1 MVDRM
6 IDVTQ
11 SISAFNLGRDPVGL
25 SLKYRKMR
33 ESAFSFFRGTC
44 HLFYE
49 RVSQEPSLVDA
60 PLGWICGDMHLENF
74 GSYKADNRQV
84 YFDINDFD
92 EACLAPLSYE
102 LVRMLCSIA
111 LGADQ
116 AGLEQDECNHLR
128 STFLDAYAT
137 SLEQGKAMWVE
148 RETATGLIRG
158 LLDAARKRERK
169 VLLEKYTELKGKKR
183 ALLTDGKHATRAT
196 PAQKDAVAACLH
208 SLPSAMADPAF
219 YEVLDVAQRLAG
231 TGSLG
236 LERYVILVRG
246 KGSPDGNYLL
256 DLKRSVPPSLET
268 HLANAQPAWPSQAHR
283 IVDLQRRLQAISMAF
298 LQPVELNGA
307 TCVLRGLLP
316 SEDRISLRSS
326 AHQSAADR
334 QDLVGTMG
342 RVVAWAH
349 LRGSGCSGA
358 ANHDA
363 RTAFGQDAR
372 WKKHLLQQSALFAAQ
387 VNADWSA
394 FSVALDKG
402 ELHA

>member
-1 MVDRM
+1 MVLRM
-6 IDVTQ
+6 IDATQ
-11 SISAFNLGRDPVGL
+11 SIRAFNLGRDPVGL

-33 ESAFSFFRGTC
+33 ESAFSFFRGSC
-44 HLFYE
+44 HLFNE
-49 RVSQEPSLVDA
+49 RISQEPAHLEA
-60 PLGWICGDMHLENF
+60 PLAWICGDLHLENF

-102 LVRMLCSIA
+102 LVRMLCSIT
-111 LGADQ
+111 LGASE
-116 AGLEQDECNHLR
+116 AGLPPEESDQLR
-128 STFLDAYAT
+128 NTFLDAYAT
-137 SLEQGKAMWVE
+137 SLAQGKAMWVE

-169 VLLEKYTELKGKKR
+169 DLLEKYTEVQGKKR
-183 ALLTDGKHATRAT
+183 VLLTGGKRALPAT
-196 PAQKDAVAACLH
+196 PAQKVAVAACLQG
-208 SLPSAMADPAF
+208 LSAAREDPTF

-236 LERYVILVRG
+236 LERYIILVRG

-256 DLKRSVPPSLET
+256 DLKRSVSPSLET

-283 IVDLQRRLQAISMAF
+283 IVDSQRRLQAISMAF
-298 LQPVELNGA
+298 LQPVEMNGA
-307 TCVLRGLLP
+307 AYVLRGLLP
-316 SEDRISLRSS
+316 SEDRISLSSS
-326 AHQSAADR
+326 AHQSAAER
-334 QDLVGTMG
+334 LDLVGTMG

-363 RTAFGQDAR
+363 LTAFGQDAR
-372 WKKHLLQQSALFAAQ
+372 WKKYLLQQSTRLTAR
-387 VNADWSA
+387 VTADWTA
-394 FSVALDKG
+394 FSTALDQG
-402 ELHA
+402 ALHA